1 MVWGLAD
8 DDKTVVLTMV
18 AGHPSPAQVVFF
30 FLLLHVMDD
39 GRWRDTQE

>member
-1 MVWGLAD
+1 MVWGLA

-18 AGHPSPAQVVFF
+18 AGHPSPAQVVF
-30 FLLLHVMDD
+30 LLSLLYVMDD